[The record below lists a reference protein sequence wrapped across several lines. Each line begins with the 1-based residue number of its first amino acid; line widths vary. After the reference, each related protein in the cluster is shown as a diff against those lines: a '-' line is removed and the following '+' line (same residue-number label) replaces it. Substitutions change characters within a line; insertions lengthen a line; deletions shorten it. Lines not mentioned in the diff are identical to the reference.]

1 MTTTI
6 HPQVAKLISKEY
18 AEQRSEEWL
27 QLRGKM
33 LTASDA
39 ATAIGDNP
47 YEKPTGLILKK
58 CGYNKFNGNA
68 ATEHGN
74 KYEEEARILYENRHN
89 EKCHE
94 IGLYPHPTIKWLGGS
109 PDGVTESGKLIEIKC
124 PLKRQI
130 KDEVPIHYLPQLQLL
145 MEILDLETCDFIQYK
160 PSDITWPGPSEF
172 VVTHV
177 VRDRQWFEDKLPIMD
192 ALWKRVIWYRENGG
206 VEELLPKPRKPRQ
219 IKKTITITGNNNNNC
234 DIKSTYNDDWFRCE
248 DEEDDDGASTL
259 PPPPPKCLIQILS
272 TDDEYNDN

>member
-1 MTTTI
+1 M
-6 HPQVAKLISKEY
+6 HPQVEKLISKEY

-47 YEKPTGLILKK
+47 YEKPEGLILKK
-58 CGYNKFNGNA
+58 CGYNKFTGNA

-74 KYEEEARILYENRHN
+74 KYEDEARILYEERHN

-109 PDGVTESGKLIEIKC
+109 PDGVTESGKLVEIKC

-130 KDEVPIHYLPQLQLL
+130 KDEVPVHYLPQLQLL
-145 MEILDLETCDFIQYK
+145 MEILDLESCDFIQYK
-160 PSDITWPGPSEF
+160 PYDLTWPEKPEF

-177 VRDRQWFEDKLPIMD
+177 TRDRQWFEDKLPIMD
-192 ALWKRVIWYRENGG
+192 ALWKRVVWYRENGG

-219 IKKTITITGNNNNNC
+219 TKKTVDATEPASCIIQ
-234 DIKSTYNDDWFRCE
+234 STYPDDWYRDDE
-248 DEEDDDGASTL
+248 DEDP
-259 PPPPPKCLIQILS
+259 PPPPPKCLIVV
-272 TDDEYNDN
+272 DDEDENYNL